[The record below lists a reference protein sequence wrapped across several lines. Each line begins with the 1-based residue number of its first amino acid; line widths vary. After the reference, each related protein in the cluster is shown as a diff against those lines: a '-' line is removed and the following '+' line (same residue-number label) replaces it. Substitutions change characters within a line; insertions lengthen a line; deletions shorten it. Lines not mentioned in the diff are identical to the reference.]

1 MRIPT
6 YTARTQRSN
15 EMPGKRFNVRKN
27 AEPFVRA
34 ELAKGEV
41 AASLFDTAGEF
52 AIQRRDMIAS
62 HQFNEAALKIEE
74 EVANATSEL
83 SKSRDYGNVLDGKN
97 LWGQRMNKI
106 RSEIISTVQMPSLQK
121 KLRHEFDLNE
131 ITNRFKLK
139 SVIDK
144 KIIAAEQL
152 SLNSLS
158 TNLVEKLSNLGV
170 QNKDYDTE
178 IQNHVNKFAP
188 GIKSGRFNGDTVIK
202 SLGVLKK
209 DIAENV
215 VAQYVGRD
223 PGRAI
228 DLIVTLE
235 NYYDGNTDELQ
246 ELQAGGDY
254 TMHTLLNIGSDDAND
269 ILEGALNFAKNFAA
283 VIEKEEKKEQEAR
296 EAVMSALKSRYEF
309 HTNVSEPG
317 DLFSEN
323 DLTEADKA
331 VPEIRSFFTRTPD
344 GVLTGAEVRKS
355 IVDYLYKTNEVDAKF
370 QNTIDAD
377 QDAITIPFAEKT
389 NQMEYDRLFTQKIE
403 GTLTFDDLKNSKP
416 LLSQTDYKYFANGI
430 VADREANERL
440 ATGAANK
447 AEELVSKAINT
458 AIKIAKNKYG
468 YEQYKEDDREIAR
481 VNKAAFFNVARA
493 LEDLRL
499 ESFTADAEELTP
511 TIIKQKLKEFFEA
524 EKDLF
529 NDGIMI
535 DYENYLLDNRDAINL
550 IELGHEFSGTANMVT
565 ELDAWF
571 ATVEQDEALATKVS
585 RVKRRL
591 REFLRSGAFE

>member
-1 MRIPT
+1 MRIPI

-15 EMPGKRFNVRKN
+15 ELPGKRFNVRKN
-27 AEPFVRA
+27 AEPFVRS

-41 AASLFDTAGEF
+41 TSSLLDTVGEF

-62 HQFNEAALKIEE
+62 QQFNEAALKIEE

-97 LWGQRMNKI
+97 LWGQRMDRI
-106 RSEIISTVQMPSLQK
+106 RNEIISTVQLPSLQK

-131 ITNRFKLK
+131 VTNRFRLK

-152 SLNSLS
+152 SLNSL
-158 TNLVEKLSNLGV
+158 TQNTKEKLSNLSV
-170 QNKDYDTE
+170 QIKNYDLE
-178 IQNHVNKFAP
+178 IEKLVNKYAP
-188 GIKSGRFNGDTVIK
+188 GVKSGRFSGDAVIS
-202 SLGVLKK
+202 SLGALKK
-209 DIAENV
+209 DIAQDV

-235 NYYDGNTDELQ
+235 DYYDGKTDDLQ
-246 ELQAGGDY
+246 QLQAGGDY

-269 ILEGALNFAKNFAA
+269 ILEGALNTAKNFAA
-283 VIEKEEKKEQEAR
+283 AIEKEEKKEQEAR
-296 EAVMSALKSRYEF
+296 KTVMSALKSRYEF

-317 DLFSEN
+317 DLFSED
-323 DLTEADKA
+323 DLTAADKA
-331 VPEIRSFFTRTPD
+331 VPEIRSFFARTPD
-344 GVLTGAEVRKS
+344 GVLTGAQVRTS
-355 IVDYLYKTNEVDAKF
+355 IVDYLYKTNEVDAAF
-370 QNTIDAD
+370 QKVIEAD

-389 NQMEYDRLFTQKIE
+389 NQMEYDRLFTLRFE

-416 LLSQTDYKYFANGI
+416 LLSITDYKFFANGI

-440 ATGAANK
+440 ATGAETK
-447 AEELVSKAINT
+447 AAQLVTNSINT

-511 TIIKQKLKEFFEA
+511 TIIQQKLKEFFEA

-529 NDGIMI
+529 NDGII
-535 DYENYLLDNRDAINL
+535 LDYENYLLDNRDAKTL

-571 ATVEQDEALATKVS
+571 ATTEQDEALDRRVS